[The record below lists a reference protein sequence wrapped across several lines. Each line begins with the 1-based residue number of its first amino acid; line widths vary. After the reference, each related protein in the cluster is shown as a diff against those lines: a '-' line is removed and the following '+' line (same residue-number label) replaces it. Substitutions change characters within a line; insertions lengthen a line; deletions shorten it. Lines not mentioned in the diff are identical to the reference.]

1 MTGMGDHDH
10 ETRNGV
16 HGDVGRGSPTT
27 GSLRGRGGEETGSSK
42 SGFVFPRGSEACRL
56 EAFGQGERVLQE
68 PRYLEELEDRLHF
81 FVEEC
86 DYLQV
91 AVRCGAPGWMRPS
104 LSLTV
109 HLPPGLPGP
118 V

>member
-1 MTGMGDHDH
+1 MTVRQ
-10 ETRNGV
+10 ETGSTATLDEAPRRQDLLG
-16 HGDVGRGSPTT
+16 GGVGRK
-27 GSLRGRGGEETGSSK
+27 RGSSK